1 MKAEAEI
8 EVMPRNAKDCSE
20 LSETRRRQGVSFPKI
35 KQKQGTA
42 NISVS
47 DF

>member
-1 MKAEAEI
+1 MLKIAQ
-8 EVMPRNAKDCSE
+8 S
-20 LSETRRRQGVSFPKI
+20 RQKLGGDKEVSFPKI

-47 DF
+47 DLASTG

>member
-8 EVMPRNAKDCSE
+8 EVMPRNAFAQS
-20 LSETRRRQGVSFPKI
+20 RQKLGGDKEVFFPKI